1 MAMDEEAA
9 AGAIGWIGSGTM
21 ERTVGGKRDGF
32 QLVVK
37 ADGNYITV
45 YPEGEGAA
53 VVDLA
58 TLRKNLEDEG
68 ITDYDVLQLA
78 RIVRSADGGHL

>member
-1 MAMDEEAA
+1 
-9 AGAIGWIGSGTM
+9 M
-21 ERTVGGKRDGF
+21 ERTVGGKQDGF

-45 YPEGEGAA
+45 YPEGEGVA

-58 TLRKNLEDEG
+58 TLRKHLEDEG
-68 ITDYDVLQLA
+68 ITDYDVLQTVLK
-78 RIVRSADGGHL
+78 RGSKLRRGTPPRMLSYPLPSRLHVMR